1 MCCWSSNFLSHKMV
15 TLFCLYTFLV
25 VLDIFSKFFKFTKAG
40 IIGERISV
48 KKSYIMKNFAVQG
61 QALMPQ
67 YLRFQRLEVIGS
79 GEVTWGCWEVCT
91 NQAPVSAQIT
101 LLAAASEPF
110 PCSDLGDALG
120 KKEEKGRE
128 SLFIWPIFKHSCV
141 TLMLELF
148 KSDDWIFHTQLRLS

>member
-1 MCCWSSNFLSHKMV
+1 MV

-79 GEVTWGCWEVCT
+79 GEVTWGC
-91 NQAPVSAQIT
+91 
-101 LLAAASEPF
+101 
-110 PCSDLGDALG
+110 
-120 KKEEKGRE
+120 
-128 SLFIWPIFKHSCV
+128 
-141 TLMLELF
+141 
-148 KSDDWIFHTQLRLS
+148 